1 MGVFGGR
8 MYLTFV
14 HRKGEIWGGLG
25 EFHAFEGL
33 QVGQEEIFFSYQW
46 ARSPGLLLSLNV
58 LPEASRFNCRTPSG
72 EGLISPSVPSWGVL
86 AKNDP
91 PGL

>member
-1 MGVFGGR
+1 MR
-8 MYLTFV
+8 
-14 HRKGEIWGGLG
+14 RKGQIRGGLG
-25 EFHAFEGL
+25 EFHAFEGP
-33 QVGQEEIFFSYQW
+33 QVGQQEICFSYRW
-46 ARSPGLLLSLNV
+46 ARSRGLLLSPDV